1 MSFQPGDLVG
11 LIGGKGPE
19 LAVLE
24 SLNGSRATLR
34 VGWEGRPLQVPQRQ
48 LDLIA
53 RSRGPEPPASRL
65 GQPPWRLAEAELFA
79 QRPTARDLGAAW
91 LLIGEASCDLDEFV
105 ALIANVGT
113 PTARA
118 ACWLVLQEPSQQLFR
133 WRQGKVQPRSLRDLC
148 QLRRERRLARL
159 ADQRREHW
167 YSLLRARQPF
177 DSEGLAPLQ
186 REQLELLLAVASGDK
201 DATLSLE
208 LSRGLQQAHCGP
220 EAGSIRHLLVD
231 LGLWQPHALPS
242 LHRSAWE
249 RGFSED
255 LLAAAA
261 CLVASADE
269 WWPGDGD
276 RLDLTG
282 LRTYSLDDADTAEI
296 DDAVSL
302 ETSPDGREL
311 IWIHIADPGRLIAAD
326 SPLDIEARQ
335 RGSSLYLADRM
346 VPMVPISLAAG
357 PFSLRQGQRCAAWS
371 TSVELDPDGAVL
383 TASIQRSWVRPTY
396 RLTYGD
402 GDVLIELA
410 PPQDADLA
418 RLDGLLRRRRHWRE
432 RQGALLMEQP
442 EGRIRSR
449 GEVAELA
456 VTEPSA
462 ARDLVAEAM
471 ILNGAVVAEHG
482 IRHGLALPYRG
493 QPASELPPAAE
504 LDALPPGPVRHA
516 ALRRCLSRGC
526 VGVTPSHH
534 FSLGLPAYVQATSPI
549 RRYSDLLVQRQL
561 AAWCSGVEPLDEG
574 ALAERLDALD
584 PVLRQ
589 GIQISR
595 EDQRHWQQVWFEQ
608 HRCERWQGLFLR
620 WLRPQDQL
628 GLVHL
633 EALAMD
639 LAARCPPNS
648 GPGDT
653 LVVTVDQVDSLSD
666 LLRLNASKPGLL
678 SKPRQAGSGGSP
690 CQP

>member
-1 MSFQPGDLVG
+1 MSLQPGDLVG
-11 LIGGKGPE
+11 LIGAKGPE

-24 SLNGSRATLR
+24 SLHGSKASLR
-34 VGWEGRPLQVPQRQ
+34 VGWEGRPLQLPQRQ
-48 LDLIA
+48 LDRITSA
-53 RSRGPEPPASRL
+53 RGQDPPASRL
-65 GQPPWRLAEAELFA
+65 GQVPWCFAEADLLA

-91 LLIGEASCDLDEFV
+91 LLLGEESCELEEFV
-105 ALIANVGT
+105 ALIANADT
-113 PTARA
+113 APARA
-118 ACWLVLQEPSQQLFR
+118 ACWLMLQQPAQQFFR
-133 WRQGKVQPRSLRDLC
+133 WRNCQVQPRSLRDLR

-167 YSLLRARQPF
+167 FSLLRARQPF
-177 DSEGLAPLQ
+177 DPEGLAPLQ
-186 REQLELLLAVASGDK
+186 REQLDLLLAVADGDG
-201 DATLSLE
+201 DAAISLE
-208 LSRGLQQAHCGP
+208 LRRGLQQAQCGP

-231 LGLWQPHALPS
+231 LGLRQPHALPS
-242 LHRSAWE
+242 LRHSVWE
-249 RGFSED
+249 RGFSAE
-255 LLAAAA
+255 LLAEADG
-261 CLVASADE
+261 LVARADE
-269 WWPGDGD
+269 QWPGDGD

-282 LRTYSLDDADTAEI
+282 LRTYSIDDVDTAEI

-302 ETSPDGREL
+302 ETSPEGREL

-326 SPLDIEARQ
+326 SPLDREARQ
-335 RGSSLYLADRM
+335 RGSSLYLADRV
-346 VPMVPISLAAG
+346 VPMVPIILAAG

-371 TSVELDPDGAVL
+371 TAVELDPDGAVL
-383 TASIQRSWVRPTY
+383 AASIQRSWVRPTY

-402 GDVLIELA
+402 GDELIELA
-410 PPQDADLA
+410 PPQDGDLA

-432 RQGALLMEQP
+432 RQGALLMEQA
-442 EGRIRSR
+442 EGRIRCR
-449 GEVAELA
+449 GEVAALE

-462 ARDLVAEAM
+462 ARDLVAESM

-482 IRHGLALPYRG
+482 IRHGLALPYRS
-493 QPASELPPAAE
+493 QPVSELPPAAE

-526 VGVTPSHH
+526 VGVTASRH
-534 FSLGLPAYVQATSPI
+534 FSLGLAAYVQATSPI

-561 AAWCSGVEPLDEG
+561 AAWCSSGEPLDG
-574 ALAERLDALD
+574 GGLAERLDGLE

-608 HRCERWQGLFLR
+608 HRAERWEGLFLR

-653 LVVTVDQVDSLSD
+653 LVVSVEQVDSLSD
-666 LLRLNASKPGLL
+666 LLRLAAGKPGLT
-678 SKPRQAGSGGSP
+678 
-690 CQP
+690 